1 MRLVGPSEDTPL
13 RLKTLGSDE
22 QKASRMPKN
31 SIGLIEL
38 SSIAAGFEACDAMLK
53 ASDVELILSRT
64 ICSGKYMVMVR
75 GDTAAVQSSVEAG
88 SRAGDFSVID
98 TFVIPNVHE
107 MVFPAIAG
115 ISKVEMLEALGI
127 IESFSVASLIEAADA
142 AAKTA
147 DVQLIEVRLAMALGG
162 KAFVSMTG
170 SVAAVRSAVDAG
182 ADVVAR
188 KGLLVNKVVIA
199 QPRPELLNEMI

>member
-1 MRLVGPSEDTPL
+1 
-13 RLKTLGSDE
+13 
-22 QKASRMPKN
+22 
-31 SIGLIEL
+31 
-38 SSIAAGFEACDAMLK
+38 
-53 ASDVELILSRT
+53 
-64 ICSGKYMVMVR
+64 
-75 GDTAAVQSSVEAG
+75 
-88 SRAGDFSVID
+88 VID